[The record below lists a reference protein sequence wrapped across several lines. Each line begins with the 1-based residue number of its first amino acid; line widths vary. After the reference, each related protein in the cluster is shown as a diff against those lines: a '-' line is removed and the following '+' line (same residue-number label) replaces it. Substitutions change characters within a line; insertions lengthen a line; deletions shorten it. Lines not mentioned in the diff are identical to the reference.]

1 MKENMIDIQNLEF
14 SYSRQTTLLKELSL
28 QLEAG
33 RIHGLLGKNG
43 EGKSTLLKL
52 ISGLDFPTQG
62 EIKVMGFEPRKRQ
75 PEMLQEIFFLPEE
88 FPLITLSIENYEKV
102 YAPFYPKFNPEQ
114 FNQFL
119 KEFDVISKK
128 SVLNK
133 LSHGQKKKVMIA
145 FGLATNTKLL
155 LMDEPTNGLDIP
167 SKGQFRRMVASAI
180 DDDRCLVISTHQV
193 RDLDSLIDSITIM
206 DNHEI
211 VFNESIENIT
221 KKLLFKFVDRNET
234 DETVIYSE
242 DSLRGLYQVRENK
255 TGEESKVD
263 IELLF
268 NAIFADKKR
277 IKQLFSTKSN

>member
-28 QLEAG
+28 QLKAG

-62 EIKVMGFEPRKRQ
+62 NIEVMGFEPRKRQ

-102 YAPFYPKFNPEQ
+102 YAPFYPKFNHEQ

-211 VFNESIENIT
+211 VFNESIEDIT
-221 KKLLFKFVDRNET
+221 KKLLFKFVDRSET